1 MGIVLDARTE
11 GSFCKLQCG
20 SLMKWL
26 TEIFA
31 KKVLEKEC
39 NKMLR
44 GTCVLSEGVVW
55 MNVEYYGT

>member
-1 MGIVLDARTE
+1 MEARTE

-20 SLMKWL
+20 SIMKWL

-31 KKVLEKEC
+31 KKVLEKDC

-44 GTCVLSEGVVW
+44 EELVYCLRT
-55 MNVEYYGT
+55 